1 MKDTKDKTSSSG
13 PETGVEE
20 RIRKVGEELSQSLSD
35 LIGSLPGAPHR
46 PTQLA
51 RDLGVN
57 RAVASRVLGATSKKD
72 ALDCIHHVPGPEPLR
87 KLVRAAKDRGV
98 SPQQVVRAMAA
109 IDSFDHLIRSEAGTR
124 PALDALIS
132 SRLPGARERFELASK
147 YSVFKGLS
155 QLKGVQAE
163 TWLGTAI
170 VGPNSEDSEKHDLT
184 WINGAVA
191 MQRLRPGVT
200 ARFSYRARR
209 SPESIAKQPSSE
221 AGLGLF
227 PLDEFCS
234 NPPAKLK
241 AWTVGQTVHYVLP
254 DNLLGPQD
262 LVDMFVVDHH
272 PAALERHSIGENLRL
287 TSLFVE
293 PAMPVANLV
302 FDVLLHDDAFPGST
316 PELIVYD
323 TSHDGLPDAN
333 DSTRDIDRVSI
344 LQNIELL
351 GHDMRDLRAN
361 NIPTYSAML
370 SKLSDRFG
378 WDPSEFRGYRAS
390 ISYPVYGWQICLAFE
405 RPRAK

>member
-1 MKDTKDKTSSSG
+1 MKDTQDQTAGAG
-13 PETGVEE
+13 PEIGVEE
-20 RIRKVGEELSQSLSD
+20 RIRVVGTELSASLGD
-35 LIGSLPGAPHR
+35 LISSLPGAPHR

-72 ALDCIHHVPGPEPLR
+72 PLDCIHHIPGPEPLR
-87 KLVRAAKDRGV
+87 KLVRASKNLGISSEQLD
-98 SPQQVVRAMAA
+98 RAMQA

-132 SRLPGARERFELASK
+132 SHLPGARERFELASK

-170 VGPNSEDSEKHDLT
+170 VGPSSDNPDKHDLT

-209 SPESIAKQPSSE
+209 SPEELAKEPTPAPS
-221 AGLGLF
+221 LGLF

-241 AWTVGQTVHYVLP
+241 AWSVGETVHYVLP
-254 DNLLGPQD
+254 DDLLGPQD

-272 PAALERHSIGENLRL
+272 PAALERHSVGKDLRL

-302 FDVLLHDDAFPGST
+302 FDVLLHEDAFPGSM

-333 DSTRDIDRVSI
+333 DSTRDIDRVSL

-351 GHDMRDLRAN
+351 GQDMRDLRADN
-361 NIPTYSAML
+361 VPTYSAML
-370 SKLSDRFG
+370 GKLCDRFG
-378 WDPSEFRGYRAS
+378 WDPSAFRGYRAS
-390 ISYPVYGWQICLAFE
+390 ISYPVYGWQICLAFQ